1 MSLRK
6 TFAATMLKIAK
17 NDESLVV
24 IVGDISHGIFKPF
37 RDEFPD
43 RYYNIGISEPGMV
56 NIAAGLSAKG
66 LSPVVHTIAPFLIER
81 SYEQI
86 KLDFAYQQLGVNLVS
101 VGGAFDYSKLG
112 CSHHCYTDYSLIAQF
127 ENANIFFP
135 GSAIEFEVLFENT
148 YNNRQINYFRLTE
161 FPHGIEF
168 EPSNISVGKGI
179 IVKKGLDLTIVTT
192 GSSLKRVVEAEK
204 FLSALGHDIE
214 ILYFHT
220 LKPFDNEL
228 VAESVKKTKKVIT
241 FEEISSQDGLFN
253 LVNSSISGKFLYSSK
268 QLAINEFVRQYGTF
282 NELCDASGLSTEN
295 LVDSCLNLLASV

>member
-6 TFAATMLKIAK
+6 TFANTMLKIAEI
-17 NDESLVV
+17 DDSLVV

-37 RDEFPD
+37 RDKFPN

-86 KLDFAYQQLGVNLVS
+86 KLDFAYQELGVNLVS

-127 ENANIFFP
+127 ENANVFFP
-135 GSAIEFEVLFENT
+135 GSNLEFELLFKST
-148 YNNRQINYFRLTE
+148 YNNKKINYFRLTE
-161 FPHGIEF
+161 FPHSIDF
-168 EPSNISVGKGI
+168 EPGEISVGKGI
-179 IVKKGLDLTIVTT
+179 RVKEGSDLTIVTT
-192 GSSLKRVVEAEK
+192 GSALKRVVEAEK
-204 FLSALGHDIE
+204 ILINLGHSIE
-214 ILYFHT
+214 VIYCHS
-220 LKPFDNEL
+220 LKPFDSEL
-228 VAESVKKTKKVIT
+228 IRESVRKTKKVIT

-253 LVNSSISGKFLYSSK
+253 LVNAGISGQFTYSIK
-268 QLAINEFVRQYGTF
+268 QLAINEFVRQYGSF
-282 NELCDASGLSTEN
+282 DELCEASGLSTEN
-295 LVDSCLNLLASV
+295 LVSSSLKLIA

>member
-6 TFAATMLKIAK
+6 TFANTMLKIAEI
-17 NDESLVV
+17 DDSLVV

-37 RDEFPD
+37 RDKFPN

-86 KLDFAYQQLGVNLVS
+86 KLDFAYQELGVNLVS

-127 ENANIFFP
+127 ENANVFFP
-135 GSAIEFEVLFENT
+135 GSNLEFEILFRST
-148 YNNRQINYFRLTE
+148 YNNKQINYFRLTE
-161 FPHGIEF
+161 FPHSIDF
-168 EPSNISVGKGI
+168 EPSEISVGKGI
-179 IVKKGLDLTIVTT
+179 RVKEGSDLTIVTT
-192 GSSLKRVVEAEK
+192 GSALKRVVEAQK
-204 FLSALGHDIE
+204 ILINLGHSIE
-214 ILYFHT
+214 VIYCHS
-220 LKPFDNEL
+220 LKPFDSEL
-228 VAESVKKTKKVIT
+228 IRESVRKTKKVIT

-253 LVNSSISGKFLYSSK
+253 LVNASISGKFTYSIK
-268 QLAINEFVRQYGTF
+268 QLAINEFVRQYGSF
-282 NELCDASGLSTEN
+282 DELCETSGLSTEN
-295 LVDSCLNLLASV
+295 LVTSSLKLLA